1 MDTYEQVHGYLNRL
15 GLTVTEQ
22 ILDNYL
28 ESVKDKPF
36 MEIFNHLLEQEVD
49 LSPLI
54 LDTFL
59 RFQ

>member
-1 MDTYEQVHGYLNRL
+1 MDTYERVHGYLNRL